1 MVKSRWLQS
10 MIPRFAIASVVLVF
24 FLVLGIV
31 ARPTGADLNVI
42 CSNNLDSCEALAH
55 SFEEKTRTK
64 VSIVRLPTSEALA
77 HLKNVRYQNDFD
89 VWFGGPT
96 ESYVLADEAGLLAA
110 SNVQGLSQTWVGIYG
125 GILAFCVSDS
135 IDAPQSWEEL
145 VRTDSISLAAPNPA
159 TSGTAGTMLW
169 VQYLRI
175 HSESEMNRFLQQ
187 LDQKVSTYTDSGIA
201 PAKLVA
207 RKKADVG
214 ITFAPYCERER
225 VRGAKIKTVYPSDGT
240 GYEIGGISRLRNAP
254 NAELAEKF
262 VQYAA
267 SDEGQEISAR
277 SALQNPISPSL
288 PNNLKNALDTVNAPV
303 YSDHISTS
311 AHLRAQLISN
321 WIRQVRNGQY

>member
-1 MVKSRWLQS
+1 MVKSRWLLS
-10 MIPRFAIASVVLVF
+10 MIPRFAIAAVVLVF

-31 ARPTGADLNVI
+31 ARPAASDLKVM
-42 CSNNLDSCEALAH
+42 CSNNLDSCEALAQ
-55 SFEEKTRTK
+55 SFEKRTHKK

-77 HLKNVRYQNDFD
+77 HVKNVRYRNDYD

-96 ESYVLADEAGLLAA
+96 EAYVIADEAGLLDV
-110 SNVQGLSQTWVGIYG
+110 SRVQGLNQTWVGIYG
-125 GILAFCVSDS
+125 GILAFCVADTV
-135 IDAPQSWEEL
+135 DAPHSWEEL
-145 VRTDSISLAAPNPA
+145 VRTENISLAAPNPA

-175 HSESEMNRFLQQ
+175 HSTYEMNRFLEQ

-207 RKKADVG
+207 RNKVDVG

-225 VRGAKIKTVYPSDGT
+225 ARGAKVTTIYPRDGT
-240 GYEIGGISRLRNAP
+240 SYEIGGISKLRNAP
-254 NAELAEKF
+254 NPALAEKF

-277 SALQNPISPSL
+277 SALQNPISPNL
-288 PNNLKNALDTVNAPV
+288 PNNLKNALDNMNAPV
-303 YSDHISTS
+303 YTDRITTS
-311 AHLRAQLISN
+311 AHLREHLISN